1 MSDLFQQASE
11 KRAPLPHRRRP
22 RTRADYV
29 GHRDLVEILF
39 RRGVHSMV
47 LYGPPGCGKTTL
59 ARLLS
64 ESSGLP
70 FFSVSAVSS
79 GVKELRE
86 IIAQGKV
93 HFETGKGAVL
103 FIDEIHRFSKSQ
115 QDALL
120 HAVEAGWVTLIGA
133 TTENPSF
140 EVIGPLLSRCQVY
153 RLKPLGAADLD
164 QILERALSEDPS
176 LDRLR
181 LDPEAREVLIETAGG
196 DARKMLRILEVAALD
211 RPPGAAP
218 TGDEIEEGAEQS
230 EAITVDRL
238 QEVLQHFARYYDR
251 AGENHYDFISAF
263 IKSLRGSD
271 PDAALLYMACMLE
284 AGEDPLFIAR
294 RLIIFAAEDVGN
306 AAPQGLQTA
315 VAAFQA
321 LERIGMPEGRIIL
334 AQAVTFLG
342 ACPKSNASYVA
353 VDRALES
360 VRGKRVPIPNHL
372 RNAPT
377 ATHRKEGAG
386 QGYRYP
392 HDFPGHYAE
401 QNYMPEEFQGRQFY
415 FPTEMGQE
423 QRLKERLKGLGR
435 EDRNYD

>member
-1 MSDLFQQASE
+1 MGDLFQHSSE

-29 GHRDLVEILF
+29 GHDELVEILF

-59 ARLLS
+59 ARLLA
-64 ESSGLP
+64 ENSGLP

-86 IIAQGKV
+86 IIAKGRT
-93 HFETGKGAVL
+93 HFETGRGAVL

-153 RLKPLGAADLD
+153 RMQALGAPD
-164 QILERALSEDPS
+164 LERI
-176 LDRLR
+176 LDRALAEEAA
-181 LDPEAREVLIETAGG
+181 LEKLKIDGEAREVLIETAGG
-196 DARKMLRILEVAALD
+196 DARKLLRILEVAATD
-211 RPPGAAP
+211 ASPANDGPGNDDTAV
-218 TGDEIEEGAEQS
+218 IEL
-230 EAITVDRL
+230 TVERL

-271 PDAALLYMACMLE
+271 PDAALLYLACMLE

-294 RLIIFAAEDVGN
+294 RLVIFASEDVGN

-315 VAAFQA
+315 VAAFSA

-334 AQAVTFLG
+334 SQATTFLA
-342 ACPKSNASYVA
+342 ACPKSNAAYRA
-353 VDRALES
+353 VDLALEA
-360 VRGKRVPIPNHL
+360 VRGKHVPIPNHL

-386 QGYRYP
+386 KGYLYP
-392 HDFPGHYAE
+392 HDYPGHYAE
-401 QNYMPEEFQGRQFY
+401 QDYMPAEFQGRQFY
-415 FPTEMGQE
+415 YPTEMGQE
-423 QRLKERLKGLGR
+423 VRLKERLKGLGR
-435 EDRNYD
+435 ANRKYD

>member
-1 MSDLFQQASE
+1 MSDLFQHASE
-11 KRAPLPHRRRP
+11 GRSPLPHRRRP
-22 RTRADYV
+22 RSRAQYV
-29 GHRDLVEILF
+29 GHGELVELLF
-39 RRGVHSMV
+39 RRGSHSMV

-59 ARLLS
+59 ARLLA
-64 ESSGLP
+64 ENSGLP
-70 FFSVSAVSS
+70 FFSISAVSS

-93 HFETGKGAVL
+93 HFETGRGAVL

-153 RLKPLGAADLD
+153 RLKPLRTEDLEVILD
-164 QILERALSEDPS
+164 RALEEDGMLTRLILEAD
-176 LDRLR
+176 
-181 LDPEAREVLIETAGG
+181 AREMLIETSGG

-211 RPPGAAP
+211 EAQRRAAAASGGEANGD
-218 TGDEIEEGAEQS
+218 TGRIDVE
-230 EAITVDRL
+230 RL
-238 QEVLQHFARYYDR
+238 QAVLQHFARYYDR

-294 RLIIFAAEDVGN
+294 RLVIFAAEDVGN

-334 AQAVTFLG
+334 SQAATFLA
-342 ACPKSNASYVA
+342 ACPKSNASYRA
-353 VDRALES
+353 VDLALES
-360 VRGKRVPIPNHL
+360 VRGKRVAIPNHL

-377 ATHRKEGAG
+377 ATHRKEGTG
-386 QGYRYP
+386 VGYKYP
-392 HDFPGHYAE
+392 HDAPGHYVDQE
-401 QNYMPEEFQGRQFY
+401 YMPEGFEDRQFY

-423 QRLKERLKGLGR
+423 VRLKERLMGLKR
-435 EDRNYD
+435 HRRKYE